1 MGKKETKGNKKRKST
16 LTEQRPATPETTADY
31 IYHQTT
37 SSPTGSQPAVRSV
50 GLIGECPPP
59 IGACAYEITPN
70 NHSGCMEEPAVLC
83 LLNSPI
89 GILVFTW
96 MGKDMLR
103 ILRTRFSKQRL
114 AMALYSGLGGLKI
127 ITNNTV
133 QDSVS
138 ARAREKGIR
147 MRLVIIT
154 DRRLLLCS
162 N

>member
-1 MGKKETKGNKKRKST
+1 
-16 LTEQRPATPETTADY
+16 
-31 IYHQTT
+31 
-37 SSPTGSQPAVRSV
+37 
-50 GLIGECPPP
+50 
-59 IGACAYEITPN
+59 
-70 NHSGCMEEPAVLC
+70 MEEPAVLC

-127 ITNNTV
+127 IMNNTV
-133 QDSVS
+133 QDSES